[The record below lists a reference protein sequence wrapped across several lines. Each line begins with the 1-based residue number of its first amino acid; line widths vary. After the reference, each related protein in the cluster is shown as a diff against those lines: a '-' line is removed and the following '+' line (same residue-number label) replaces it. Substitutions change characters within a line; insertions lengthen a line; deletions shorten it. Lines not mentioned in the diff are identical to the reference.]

1 MKLTPELIQNSHSG
15 LNPLKERQL
24 NLRGEPKFCLM
35 GVISHHLLLI
45 GNQIPAIENLGVT
58 KVWIFTN
65 FLGNRNRW
73 TFSTQR
79 LVRTTRLLSAN
90 LRIPQD
96 QHDAMDF
103 TDNSVTT
110 LANFPLMRRLR
121 SLHLANNHIVSISPS
136 LHLSLP
142 NLTTL
147 MLTNNSLAQL
157 GDLEPLK
164 DCRALQF
171 LSLLGNPVREKK
183 YYRDWVVWRCKALRV
198 LDFTRIREKV
208 CRCQTFQVPFEP

>member
-1 MKLTPELIQNSHSG
+1 MVLLGHDPSEL
-15 LNPLKERQL
+15 RA
-24 NLRGEPKFCLM
+24 CC
-35 GVISHHLLLI
+35 
-45 GNQIPAIENLGVT
+45 
-58 KVWIFTN
+58 
-65 FLGNRNRW
+65 
-73 TFSTQR
+73 QR
-79 LVRTTRLLSAN
+79 TYEY
-90 LRIPQD
+90 PQD
-96 QHDAMDF
+96 QHDAIDF

-121 SLHLANNHIVSISPS
+121 SLHLANNHIMSISPS

-183 YYRDWVVWRCKALRV
+183 HYRDWVIWRCKALRV

-208 CRCQTFQVPFEP
+208 CCRLTFRVTV

>member
-1 MKLTPELIQNSHSG
+1 MVLLGHDPSE
-15 LNPLKERQL
+15 PLA
-24 NLRGEPKFCLM
+24 CC
-35 GVISHHLLLI
+35 H
-45 GNQIPAIENLGVT
+45 
-58 KVWIFTN
+58 
-65 FLGNRNRW
+65 
-73 TFSTQR
+73 
-79 LVRTTRLLSAN
+79 RTYAYL
-90 LRIPQD
+90 QD
-96 QHDAMDF
+96 QHDAIDL

-121 SLHLANNHIVSISPS
+121 SLHLANNHIMSISPS

-147 MLTNNSLAQL
+147 VLTNNSLAQL

-183 YYRDWVVWRCKALRV
+183 YYRDWVIWRCKALRV
-198 LDFTRIREKV
+198 LDFMRIREKV
-208 CRCQTFQVPFEP
+208 CRCLTFRVNFKPSSP

>member
-1 MKLTPELIQNSHSG
+1 M
-15 LNPLKERQL
+15 
-24 NLRGEPKFCLM
+24 
-35 GVISHHLLLI
+35 VLL
-45 GNQIPAIENLGVT
+45 GHASSAPFACYH
-58 KVWIFTN
+58 
-65 FLGNRNRW
+65 
-73 TFSTQR
+73 
-79 LVRTTRLLSAN
+79 RTDIYL
-90 LRIPQD
+90 QD
-96 QHDAMDF
+96 QHDAIDL

-121 SLHLANNHIVSISPS
+121 SLHLANNHVISISPS

-147 MLTNNSLAQL
+147 VLTGNSLAQL

-164 DCRALQF
+164 DCRVLQF

-183 YYRDWVVWRCKALRV
+183 YYRDWVIWRCKALRV

-208 CRCQTFQVPFEP
+208 RRCLTFQVLVN